1 MSIWRHLQIF
11 WRCRVS
17 LVKWLTGPSFMS
29 ISKLVLNLWEFF
41 FVKDWLETRKLEIP
55 WSDFWQISVIWH
67 DVSNKMLLNG
77 RKFQGYSFYCFWVT
91 KEKPNSGWGKTIVP
105 PQIRAIF
112 KNSKINILT
121 NLKRLNLDNK
131 SISLFLI

>member
-1 MSIWRHLQIF
+1 MSIWRHLQFF

-29 ISKLVLNLWEFF
+29 ISKLVLNLWEFL

-55 WSDFWQISVIWH
+55 SSDFWQISVIWH

-77 RKFQGYSFYCFWVT
+77 GKCQGYSFYCFWVT
-91 KEKPNSGWGKTIVP
+91 KEKPISGWGKTIAP
-105 PQIRAIF
+105 PQIRTIF
-112 KNSKINILT
+112 KTSKINILT